1 MQTTAGRR
9 NRAFETPELIALFA
23 DLERRF
29 ASPAAGTPGAVPPNG
44 GLKISEDRRLNGP
57 RLQPLVT
64 PPSRRATTRPTSAR
78 QPLRASAESGVQAR

>member
-44 GLKISEDRRLNGP
+44 GLKISR
-57 RLQPLVT
+57 
-64 PPSRRATTRPTSAR
+64 RPTPERAAPSA
-78 QPLRASAESGVQAR
+78 ARDAP